1 MYRYKNPYL
10 RDKLNQRLKKYMRGA
25 AFALIPL
32 AQVIFPM
39 LIVRIDVKNRLA
51 MGLDAD
57 FWDVFENDH
66 SLLFAFG
73 FIFGLTGMLLCA
85 VAYLG
90 YERDKLDG
98 ILHPE
103 CGGELYSK
111 EEIDDMIAAP
121 ETVFLECL
129 GVYMTP
135 GILVGW
141 NEGVK
146 VIRYD
151 EVRTIR
157 FCGALDNVRGE
168 DKKWT
173 RAPVWTLTLEAKDGW
188 HIRIAKVRSD
198 ELTDDLRGAVSLIH
212 QRCKYVNG
220 NMKDPSIVQ
229 NYPGKKKQAKKAR
242 AEAQKH
248 RSKKK

>member
-10 RDKLNQRLKKYMRGA
+10 RDKLKQRLKKYMRGA

-32 AQVIFPM
+32 AQILISM
-39 LIVRIDVKNRLA
+39 LIVRADTRRQI
-51 MGLDAD
+51 GLGRNVD
-57 FWDVFENDH
+57 FWDVFENEH

-73 FIFGLTGMLLCA
+73 FIFGITGLFLCA
-85 VAYLG
+85 LAYLG
-90 YERDKLDG
+90 SERDKLDT
-98 ILHPE
+98 ILFPE
-103 CGGELYSK
+103 CGGEHYSR
-111 EEIDDMIAAP
+111 EEVDDMIAAP
-121 ETVFLECL
+121 ETIFIESL

-157 FCGALDNVRGE
+157 FCGVIENVRGE

-173 RAPVWTLTLEAKDGW
+173 QAPVWTLTLEAKDGW
-188 HIRIAKVRSD
+188 NIRIAKVRSD

-212 QRCKYVNG
+212 QRCKQVNG

-229 NYPGKKKQAKKAR
+229 SYAGKKKQAKKAR